1 MTWLASMVDVIAMN
15 ADVDI
20 NMNVARHNK
29 GKHVLWN
36 HDAVAIIIDYLI
48 YLFTIFVVRLSI

>member
-1 MTWLASMVDVIAMN
+1 MVDVIAMN